1 MILASRFR
9 GPRYRQPPIRRYD
22 RLPSKETLAAL
33 VRICSSKTRASVLL
47 LASSGMRIGELVRL
61 RLGDLDLSNDPPAI
75 VVRDALQPHKSRV
88 SYITGEARHAVES
101 YLAERRRRGEDLGGE
116 SPLFAYESG
125 TSMTPQAM
133 ISLIRRG
140 FEAAGI
146 RSPRIRLDSQILR
159 RWFMGQLIRTGVPR
173 AIVDF
178 LCGRPNRARPAEDE
192 VRRWYIRAIPNL
204 TIVAS
209 AAT

>member
-1 MILASRFR
+1 M
-9 GPRYRQPPIRRYD
+9 
-22 RLPSKETLAAL
+22 
-33 VRICSSKTRASVLL
+33 RICSSKTRASVLL

-61 RLGDLDLSNDPPAI
+61 RLSDLDLSNDPPAV
-75 VVRDALQPHKSRV
+75 VVRDAMQPHRSRV
-88 SYITGEARHAVES
+88 SYITGEARRAVES
-101 YLAERRRRGEDLGGE
+101 YLAERRGRGEDLGGQ

-125 TSMTPQAM
+125 SSMTPQAM

-159 RWFMGQLIRTGVPR
+159 RWFMGQLIRTGAPR

-178 LCGRPNRARPAEDE
+178 LCGRPNRARIAEDE
-192 VRRWYIRAIPNL
+192 VRRWYVRAIPNL

-209 AAT
+209 ATV